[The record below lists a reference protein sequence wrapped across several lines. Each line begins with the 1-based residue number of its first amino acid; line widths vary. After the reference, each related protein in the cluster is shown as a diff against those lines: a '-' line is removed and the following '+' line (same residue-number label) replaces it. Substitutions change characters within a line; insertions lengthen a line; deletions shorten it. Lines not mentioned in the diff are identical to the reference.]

1 MIFSTTDGLG
11 ARDRGESSRNII
23 IHIREQRQLSTST
36 TIGAERLGLGDGS
49 LGRSAMD
56 AIRGSRVC
64 ARPSSTRA
72 LVRPQS
78 PISHGRVSGLT
89 VGGSGRGLS
98 ARRRAAN
105 TERAAEQNEVL
116 DQILKTIRSARAA
129 NTNPDYFELLGVE
142 VGDDLKKIKKSY
154 RARAR
159 VCHPDVAG
167 EDGHEA
173 CIVLNEAYA
182 TLMDDDLREA
192 YEFEQEE
199 FDYYDDGNV
208 FAKAM
213 KETPYTGEPLS
224 KQVPL
229 DHFANRIEKD
239 DLLKQGEQLA
249 KAVFVD
255 EISCIGC
262 QYCVTCA
269 AATFRNDEDTGRA
282 RVFGQWLST
291 EDEIQEAIDM
301 CPVDCIHWV
310 PKEQLAPLEYV
321 MQHVLTV
328 SMLSLFLFLSLSSFG
343 ISQLTARSPV
353 LSCLSFSASLFRR
366 RGLGSP

>member
-1 MIFSTTDGLG
+1 M
-11 ARDRGESSRNII
+11 
-23 IHIREQRQLSTST
+23 STST
-36 TIGAERLGLGDGS
+36 TIGAERSGLGDGS

-72 LVRPQS
+72 LVRPLS

-182 TLMDDDLREA
+182 TLMDEDLREA

-208 FAKAM
+208 FAQAM
-213 KETPYTGEPLS
+213 KETPYSGEPLS

-239 DLLKQGEQLA
+239 DLVRQGEQLA

-353 LSCLSFSASLFRR
+353 LPCLSFSASLFRR